1 MRYLAHGVDVPSYVS
16 KHDPINGVPHI
27 SSDADYG
34 AFIRDAVGDGGGDM
48 GPQLDGPGD
57 GNSGFVAVGGGG
69 ALGYMGELGIAESAM
84 RQSID
89 DNQSIAGD
97 SSFIFPGQTMERAP
111 WLDGAAGEGP
121 GAAARGKAPVNA
133 VGGAGKP
140 PIAPAPGARPAF
152 ITDDGDEGLFGLD
165 RVDSK
170 PYHSGGDAFD
180 DDDDLVRAGV
190 GTEADDAPAF
200 PAMRK
205 EGFFGEDG
213 EEVSAETL
221 AMHGTVTNA
230 SKMLDAVYKKNE
242 ARMRALGLAEDGA
255 GFNDQGPGGLDGL
268 RGPRNPDDVGE
279 LDGMLQKFLKANRG
293 GTPSGHDHPP
303 LLEDGE
309 FDGPGFGD
317 ERLRMIQHPDDD
329 EEDVFARP
337 DTQVSMEAD
346 TRFITGH

>member
-1 MRYLAHGVDVPSYVS
+1 M
-16 KHDPINGVPHI
+16 PITVRLFFI
-27 SSDADYG
+27 FVKMAIRLTSCFVLFTG

-69 ALGYMGELGIAESAM
+69 ALGYMGELGIAETSM
-84 RQSID
+84 RRSMD
-89 DNQSIAGD
+89 DAAESIAGD

-133 VGGAGKP
+133 VGGAGGP
-140 PIAPAPGARPAF
+140 PIAPRPGARPAF
-152 ITDDGDEGLFGLD
+152 IDDDGDEGLLGKGNPS
-165 RVDSK
+165 R
-170 PYHSGGDAFD
+170 PYHSGGDAFDDD

-213 EEVSAETL
+213 EEISAEDL
-221 AMHGTVTNA
+221 AMHGTTTNA
-230 SKMLDAVYKKNE
+230 SKALDAVYKKNE

-255 GFNDQGPGGLDGL
+255 GFNDQGPGGLDGGM
-268 RGPRNPDDVGE
+268 RGPRNPNDVRE
-279 LDGMLQKFLKANRG
+279 LDGMLRRFLKANRG
-293 GTPSGHDHPP
+293 GTPTGLDHPP
-303 LLEDGE
+303 LLEEDE
-309 FDGPGFGD
+309 FDGPGGGD

-329 EEDVFARP
+329 EEDVFNRP